1 MLTLWLVFGAGRDGG
16 DSAWKQRVR
25 RESGPTA
32 WGGTARTVNE
42 EGEETS
48 TLPASQA
55 SIRALVDR
63 LAPGWQ
69 PAQNVAAAHELAELA
84 QSRQAR
90 RRVVKAGAVQPLVA
104 LLARHNS
111 SLLEPACAC
120 LSVLAQDDEG
130 RRLMISAG
138 AARPLVL
145 ALRSTRSA
153 VLREASGALW
163 NMSHKNDEGVQA
175 ICTARAIPALV
186 EQLRSADEHVLIN
199 ALSTLANIAATPS
212 GRTSVGGGNLGAVPA
227 ATRVLR
233 SGGAGS
239 RKAAARLLANLTHGP
254 KSRTKTAATQISQ
267 AGGVPALVQM
277 LGGGDESGRDEA
289 VECLGNLAKDT
300 ELKSTIVHAF
310 GTESG
315 KNALAAASRLR
326 GSAVQKAA
334 NGPRS
339 RTSVEAGP
347 SWRPRTAVSRRQR
360 LGLDPPPRLGESTPV
375 GKRGGGA
382 GKTQGCRDF
391 GLSENVQA
399 AGAWKE
405 QITKEEMPVPEL
417 LSCVARCRVGHRS
430 ATRQPRPWSHHMPDT
445 SGNWGH
451 VTTLTDKED
460 TM

>member
-1 MLTLWLVFGAGRDGG
+1 MARGGRADSAYVSWVKDKRHTELLRGSGSAPDHTWTSTRTLGLHPISRTGSLWLLLKSRVGTSTADSLQRLVLTLWLVFGAGRDGG

-48 TLPASQA
+48 RLPASQA

-104 LLARHNS
+104 LLARHNN

-227 ATRVLR
+227 ATR
-233 SGGAGS
+233 
-239 RKAAARLLANLTHGP
+239 
-254 KSRTKTAATQISQ
+254 
-267 AGGVPALVQM
+267 
-277 LGGGDESGRDEA
+277 
-289 VECLGNLAKDT
+289 
-300 ELKSTIVHAF
+300 
-310 GTESG
+310 
-315 KNALAAASRLR
+315 SRLR
-326 GSAVQKAA
+326 
-334 NGPRS
+334 
-339 RTSVEAGP
+339 
-347 SWRPRTAVSRRQR
+347 
-360 LGLDPPPRLGESTPV
+360 
-375 GKRGGGA
+375 
-382 GKTQGCRDF
+382 
-391 GLSENVQA
+391 
-399 AGAWKE
+399 
-405 QITKEEMPVPEL
+405 
-417 LSCVARCRVGHRS
+417 
-430 ATRQPRPWSHHMPDT
+430 
-445 SGNWGH
+445 
-451 VTTLTDKED
+451 
-460 TM
+460 